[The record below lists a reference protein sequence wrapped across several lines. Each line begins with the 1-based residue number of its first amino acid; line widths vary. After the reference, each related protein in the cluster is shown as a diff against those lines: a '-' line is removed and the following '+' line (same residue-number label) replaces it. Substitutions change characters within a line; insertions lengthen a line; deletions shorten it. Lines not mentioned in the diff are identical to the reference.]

1 MTDPSISPP
10 VVQYATVT
18 TLINSPFLEISM
30 LPTIQAADIIV
41 TNSSNL
47 QSRGIQ
53 GATCATYS
61 HAILVLNNQDCI
73 EATPQGG
80 VAQRPLGRILSESSK
95 VDLFRYRGITN
106 FHAQK
111 VCASILQ
118 FEGKPYDF
126 RGAVRSAISSG
137 CSNVKRLLPATVLIE
152 VADEVLKDQAEHDS
166 QFYCSELIV
175 RAFEVAGLFVTKHPA
190 HAVSPGGLVKSE
202 TLQFV
207 KALKA

>member
-1 MTDPSISPP
+1 
-10 VVQYATVT
+10 
-18 TLINSPFLEISM
+18 M
-30 LPTIQAADIIV
+30 LKTIQAADIIV

-53 GATCATYS
+53 GATCANYS
-61 HAILVLNNQDCI
+61 HAVLVLNEQYCI
-73 EATPQGG
+73 DATPQGG
-80 VAQRPLGRILSESSK
+80 VERKTLIAVLPGATRA
-95 VDLFRYRGITN
+95 DLFRYRGITH

-111 VCASILQ
+111 VCTAIQQ
-118 FEGKPYDF
+118 FEGRPYDF

-152 VADEVLKDQAEHDS
+152 VADEALKNQAEHDS
-166 QFYCSELIV
+166 QFYCSELVV
-175 RAFEVAGLFVTKHPA
+175 RAFELAGLFITKYPA